1 LLTSKE
7 ALEALDAATAAFDS
21 GRGEW
26 VKMSVNQRISHV
38 ENFIERMREKKSDV
52 VNLLM
57 WEIGKSLKDSEK
69 EFDRTIDYLIDTIDA
84 MKDMDRTASRFE
96 ITQGIIGQV
105 RRVPLGVGLCMGPY
119 NYPLNE
125 TFTTLFPALL
135 MGNTI
140 VFKPAKYGVLLIQPL
155 LEAFRDCFPKG
166 VINVI
171 FGSGRTLV
179 GAVMQ
184 TGKVNVF
191 AFIGTNKGANDLK
204 KMHPKPHALKA
215 ILGLDAKNPAIVL
228 PDADLDVAVR
238 ECISGS
244 LSYNGQRCT
253 ALKVIFV
260 HQSIADA
267 FNKKFCEAVNEL
279 KVGMPW
285 DEGVNL
291 TPLPEIGKCDY
302 LKDLVDDAIANGAEV
317 LNESGGAIHETFFF
331 PAVVYPVNEKMKLYS
346 EEQFGPVVP
355 IIPFE
360 DLDTPINYI
369 VASNYGQQ
377 ASIFGKS
384 PERIA
389 EVTDALVNQ
398 VSRININAQCQRG
411 PDSFP
416 FNGRK
421 DSAEGTL
428 SVRDALR
435 VFSIR
440 TTVAT
445 KYDET
450 NKEIFREILKGG
462 YSDFLRTD
470 YIL

>member
-1 LLTSKE
+1 
-7 ALEALDAATAAFDS
+7 
-21 GRGEW
+21 
-26 VKMSVNQRISHV
+26 
-38 ENFIERMREKKSDV
+38 
-52 VNLLM
+52 
-57 WEIGKSLKDSEK
+57 
-69 EFDRTIDYLIDTIDA
+69 
-84 MKDMDRTASRFE
+84 
-96 ITQGIIGQV
+96 
-105 RRVPLGVGLCMGPY
+105 
-119 NYPLNE
+119 
-125 TFTTLFPALL
+125 
-135 MGNTI
+135 
-140 VFKPAKYGVLLIQPL
+140 
-155 LEAFRDCFPKG
+155 
-166 VINVI
+166 
-171 FGSGRTLV
+171 
-179 GAVMQ
+179 
-184 TGKVNVF
+184 
-191 AFIGTNKGANDLK
+191 
-204 KMHPKPHALKA
+204 LKA